1 MPANKSVQ
9 AVSRGQLRVQL
20 TGAAQAREV
29 LEAELGL
36 VRELGRAAA
45 AAAARADQAHVQAW
59 INNYWVKALDEHATM
74 TQEWLN
80 GIDAPDSPTLQAA
93 KTELELAGA
102 LMATLEAKLAQY
114 TGQPPVVQATI
125 QSWLNDLAVEA
136 QSDEDFVAALGGS

>member
-20 TGAAQAREV
+20 TSAAQAREV

-36 VRELGRAAA
+36 VRELGRAAS

-74 TQEWLN
+74 TQEWLD
-80 GIDAPDSPTLQAA
+80 GIDAPNSPTLQAA
-93 KTELELAGA
+93 KTELALAGA
-102 LMATLEAKLAQY
+102 LTATLKAKLAESAS
-114 TGQPPVVQATI
+114 QPPVVQATI
-125 QSWLNDLAVEA
+125 QSWLNDLEVEA